1 MVEWAFE
8 WLNMRLNARL
18 NGYFSQS
25 GYHASVIQKA
35 TVCLCVKGC
44 FNNLLSGHR
53 LASVL
58 GMLALILGHCQIPP
72 PPPTLTT
79 AVHAS

>member
-1 MVEWAFE
+1 MVEYAVE
-8 WLNMRLNARL
+8 WLNARL

-58 GMLALILGHCQIPP
+58 DMRALILGHCQIPP
-72 PPPTLTT
+72 PSPPTLTT